1 MKICLECEGIS
12 DTQREHCASCGM
24 RLSDTSAVHFPL
36 RRGEADAAN
45 PLLGAVIDG
54 KYQVQGVLGK
64 GGMGTVFRAKH
75 LVSLIPVALKILNP
89 RFSVRVEYR
98 DYFLAEAQKAGRVTH
113 EHAGRILDVGE
124 AEDGTVYIAMEE
136 VHGVTLHEC
145 IHGDQRL
152 APAVVVVILDQICQA
167 LAAAHHAGLVHRD
180 LSPRNVMVVVRNG
193 QPFVKI
199 LDFGIAKGLPHAAS
213 VDAFDSEITLAPT
226 GFASPPYSAPEHL
239 EAKDVDARADLYSL
253 GVLAYEA
260 LTQKLPVAGETPQER
275 AESTIRG
282 EIEPLPPISGVP
294 MKLVRLIRVLMSLDP
309 NDRPNSAEEVRYLLR
324 SISQPGSRMLRDVA
338 VLAFI
343 VAVVRFDATGFAAGD
358 LVAEVARDGEPL
370 SVDALGAKMVDGH
383 LVLDRDQSVEYRTFL
398 ANLEGKCKGGAVTI
412 TFQLKGGAA
421 LGVAKVL
428 VDDTD
433 PVITLERD
441 KEGLPG
447 TLNGGSALKISCDDH
462 LAELLLEC
470 RVGDR
475 TILGPV
481 DILDRG
487 LDRNLRAS
495 VLLQQVQESRAMPEK
510 GVTLILTATDKAGNS
525 MERPLVR
532 EFDVDFRVPEVRGG
546 DEVSATLIEKKASLS
561 LELAQPDEGLKVLA
575 RVLGGELTTFVPLP
589 FNVVAAKQIDIDIEK
604 ELGIDLSTL
613 EEESLE
619 LEFQLRDRA
628 GNSSVF
634 TRLVKF
640 YRSKTGLKLVDTERI
655 GNANRLQPLGT
666 GLVWSGAKIE
676 FSFHCNELYKPVRVT
691 IDGSSAGV
699 RLVRPKQGLGR
710 IELQDY
716 RGLDKDAR
724 LEITLKPDTL
734 NPTPIIE
741 SWDLRI
747 QSNRLVL
754 KLPDTSAARFLSQ
767 LTVDNALFE
776 EPNGGTV
783 DQRDWRLDPDDARL
797 LRGSIGWAAK
807 GADVIGL
814 PVRLNK
820 DDKFF
825 ENQRLRRGNNV
836 FFLLLR
842 DVFGRD
848 VEVLVG
854 GAPVQRLT
862 SGPMKGAV
870 QVAEFQ
876 YRREV
881 ARVQTDVLKL
891 EYQQKT
897 RVIFHSDYNF
907 AVDDRSQIS
916 LRFQASP
923 VPCVQLRKRGEG
935 TDLIFDLAYREMAR
949 ASDEDPDSDLL
960 KDTGYMFFINV
971 ELRTP
976 AGSLDFKGDTK
987 IAVETTRSSLVQEHI
1002 GQRVADADA
1011 VLAAIVMVPVLRPL
1025 EEFKDRV
1032 PTVMRKEGGFLRRR
1046 EVAVQNL
1053 RDCYLQQREL
1063 TRAQYWAI
1071 VRGFLA
1077 LPDAQRSKVVCFVN
1091 DPSGDGRFSEVGMR
1105 PLIYGGDDE
1114 RWQKEIASDGDSPV
1128 TGLSFYQAYVV
1139 ARMAG
1144 QLLFGDPA
1152 VFRLPF
1158 GVELEVATLGG
1169 EDPGVLNG
1177 AAGAKLNDLRE
1188 GDHVV
1193 TPLDDEI
1200 HGLDFGVREWVM
1212 DLPWPVGDSDESRI
1226 IVAGILA
1233 DHSIH
1238 VAKSTGFA
1246 NMPHALRARLQR
1258 TGVVR
1263 GVTLAEAKKLVD
1275 LRTSKKSQED
1285 QPLLSGVPGVVRT
1298 IYVKRNGQGLLS
1310 GKPHKLLFRIGMR
1323 LVGGEAFVKRVRKR

>member
-89 RFSVRVEYR
+89 RFSVRGEYR

-136 VHGVTLHEC
+136 VHGVTLHEY

-199 LDFGIAKGLPHAAS
+199 LDFGIAKGLPLAAS

-260 LTQKLPVAGETPQER
+260 LTQELPVAGETPQER
-275 AESTIRG
+275 AEATIRG
-282 EIEPLPPISGVP
+282 EIEPLPPISSVP

-309 NDRPNSAEEVRYLLR
+309 DNRPNSAEEVRYLLR

-343 VAVVRFDATGFAAGD
+343 LAVVVCAFAYAREQEPTLDQRSGSRLVVGSSAEDVYDVQHLRSAQLAVLRFDATGFAAGD

-383 LVLDRDQSVEYRTFL
+383 LVLDRDKSVEYRTFL

-441 KEGLPG
+441 NEGLPG
-447 TLNGGSALKISCDDH
+447 TLNSGSTLKISCDDQ

-481 DILDRG
+481 DVFHRG

-532 EFDVDFRVPEVRGG
+532 EFDIDFRVPEVRGG
-546 DEVSATLIEKKASLS
+546 DEVAATLIEKKASLS

-575 RVLGGELTTFVPLP
+575 RVLAGELTTFVPLP

-604 ELGIDLSTL
+604 EFGIDLSTL

-619 LEFQLRDRA
+619 LEFQLQDRA
-628 GNSSVF
+628 GNTSVF

-640 YRSKTGLKLVDTERI
+640 YRSKTGLKLVETETI
-655 GNANRLQPLGT
+655 GIADRLQPLGS

-676 FSFHCNELYKPVRVT
+676 FSFHCNQLYKPVRVT

-699 RLVRPKQGLGR
+699 RLVRPEQGSGR

-724 LEITLKPDTL
+724 LEITLRPDTL
-734 NPTPIIE
+734 NPTPIVE

-767 LTVDNALFE
+767 LTVDNSLFE
-776 EPNGGTV
+776 EPNGGMV

-825 ENQRLRRGNNV
+825 ENQRLRRGSNV

-854 GAPVQRLT
+854 GAPGQRLT

-870 QVAEFQ
+870 QVAKFQ
-876 YRREV
+876 YQREV
-881 ARVQTDVLKL
+881 ARVQADVLKL

-897 RVIFHSDYNF
+897 RVIFHSDYKF
-907 AVDDRSQIS
+907 AADDRSQIS

-949 ASDEDPDSDLL
+949 ASDEDLDSDLL
-960 KDTGYMFFINV
+960 KDTGYMFFINI

-976 AGSLDFKGDTK
+976 AGSLDFKGETK
-987 IAVETTRSSLVQEHI
+987 IAVETTRSSLVQERI

-1032 PTVMRKEGGFLRRR
+1032 SAVMRKEGGFLRRR

-1091 DPSGDGRFSEVGMR
+1091 DPSGDGRFSEAGMR
-1105 PLIYGGDDE
+1105 PLIYGGDDR

-1144 QLLFGDPA
+1144 QLLFGDAA

-1188 GDHVV
+1188 SDHVV

-1212 DLPWPVGDSDESRI
+1212 DLPWPVGDSDES
-1226 IVAGILA
+1226 G
-1233 DHSIH
+1233 S
-1238 VAKSTGFA
+1238 SS
-1246 NMPHALRARLQR
+1246 P
-1258 TGVVR
+1258 
-1263 GVTLAEAKKLVD
+1263 E
-1275 LRTSKKSQED
+1275 SW
-1285 QPLLSGVPGVVRT
+1285 RT
-1298 IYVKRNGQGLLS
+1298 IRSTSRNPPGSRTCPTPCARGFS
-1310 GKPHKLLFRIGMR
+1310 GPASCG
-1323 LVGGEAFVKRVRKR
+1323 A